1 MVDES
6 LHAIAARALHG
17 TGLNVIGSAP
27 IEAYDARAPLPQRSR
42 VLMRAARG
50 VLVVGSGGRELWDDF
65 RRAVAADPSHLD
77 RAHPLDDH
85 VASALD
91 GVDVALGLAGV
102 GSRRFEP
109 TLLASPALDFRALG
123 EIAALGSLGPF
134 GMLIHET
141 HGPWWALRGAWL
153 VDAAVDP
160 PPARATPCSGCLA
173 PCVGGPSSKSRA
185 IELAT
190 REARVRCIVGHASRY
205 EDEQLAYH
213 YDRQA
218 TLAKIRTS

>member
-1 MVDES
+1 M
-6 LHAIAARALHG
+6 
-17 TGLNVIGSAP
+17 IGSAP
-27 IEAYDARAPLPQRSR
+27 IEAYDARAPLPLCSR
-42 VLMRAARG
+42 VLMQRARG
-50 VLVVGSGGRELWDDF
+50 VLVVGSAGRKLWDEF
-65 RRAVAADPSHLD
+65 RRAAALDPSHLD
-77 RAHPLDDH
+77 RAHPFDDH

-91 GVDVALGLAGV
+91 AVDVALGRARV

-153 VDAAVDP
+153 VDAEVDP
-160 PPARATPCSGCLA
+160 PPAHAPPCSGCLA
-173 PCVGGPSSKSRA
+173 PCVGGASSKSRA
-185 IELAT
+185 IDLAT
-190 REARVRCIVGHASRY
+190 RAARVRCIVGQASRY

-213 YDRQA
+213 YDDDRQA